1 MSQSKGRVIP
11 FDIWKMQGFGDLQ
24 NKFGDLSHDENLIK
38 FFNEVLSRRDEI
50 DKLDPDI
57 IS

>member
-1 MSQSKGRVIP
+1 MTSGKCKV
-11 FDIWKMQGFGDLQ
+11 FGDLQ

-38 FFNEVLSRRDEI
+38 FFNEVLSRRDKI